1 MIIGIAGYA
10 GVGKDTLADL
20 LVEREGFEKRAFA
33 NKLKEF
39 YYKVAPLSH
48 VEQIDELGWDAA
60 KRFNIEIR
68 AGLQGLG
75 AAARSTFG
83 KKFWIEQ
90 AMPNIFDSQEFNYVF
105 ADVRYENEAEEIW
118 SRGGVVIRLKRD
130 AINPANDH
138 ASELELDSIEADLV
152 IENHSPES
160 ALSEV
165 LEYLGWHTTKS

>member
-33 NKLKEF
+33 DKLKQF
-39 YYKVAPLSH
+39 YYSVAPLAH
-48 VEQIDELGWDAA
+48 VDLIDELGWDAA
-60 KRFNIEIR
+60 KRFNMEIR

-75 AAARSTFG
+75 SAGRNTFG

-105 ADVRYENEAEEIW
+105 ADVRYQNEADEIW
-118 SRGGVVIRLKRD
+118 SRGGVIIRLKRD
-130 AINPANDH
+130 EINPANDH
-138 ASELELDSIEADLV
+138 ASELELDTIEADIV